1 MDDTVHAD
9 IHFQGRVQGV
19 GFRYAVMEVAR
30 QFDVSGYVQNLADGR
45 VRVEAE
51 GAQAELDR
59 FIAAIEAQ
67 MQGYIRKVEKGF
79 HARVRQFTGFQI
91 R

>member
-1 MDDTVHAD
+1 MDETVHAD
-9 IHFQGRVQGV
+9 VHFQGRVQGV

-30 QFDVSGYVQNLADGR
+30 EFDVAGYVQNLIDGR

-51 GAQAELDR
+51 GPREELDR
-59 FIAAIEAQ
+59 FIAAIEAS
-67 MQGYIRKVEKGF
+67 MQGYIRKVETHF
-79 HARVRQFTGFQI
+79 RTRVRQFSGFQI

>member
-1 MDDTVHAD
+1 MDEIVHAD
-9 IHFQGRVQGV
+9 VHFQGRVQGV

-30 QFDVSGYVQNLADGR
+30 QFDVAGYVQNLIDGR

-51 GAQAELDR
+51 GARDELDR
-59 FIAAIEAQ
+59 FIAAIEAS
-67 MQGYIRKVEKGF
+67 MQGYIRKVETQF
-79 HARVRQFTGFQI
+79 RTRVRQFSGFQI